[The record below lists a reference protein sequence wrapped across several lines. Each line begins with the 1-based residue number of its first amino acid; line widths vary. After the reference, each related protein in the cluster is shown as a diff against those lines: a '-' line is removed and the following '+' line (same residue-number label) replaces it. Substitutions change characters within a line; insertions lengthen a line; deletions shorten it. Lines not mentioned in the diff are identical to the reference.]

1 MNGPREIG
9 QMESST
15 GLSYNPRIVEAFAA
29 APGARDQ
36 AVTQELA
43 AAMPEP
49 QQLAASF
56 RDLSKALLERA
67 LEAELSHHLGYAKGE
82 RVPQGQP
89 NHRNGTSLKT
99 ISTDGGLLPLEIPRD
114 RLGTFEPLLVPRH
127 RRRFSGL
134 AGRILA
140 MYAQRAGLAD
150 VERQLRKLYPSEVSP
165 SLLAEVAQ
173 AVLAEVESW
182 RLRPL
187 RPLYTVVYFAVPGLR
202 MNKGL
207 AADSLAMRLALGVL
221 PDGTR
226 EILGIWA
233 GPGGKILSWD
243 QALADL
249 GGRGVQDILMAVVD
263 GLMTFPPAIPAE
275 SALAK
280 SHSCMVHIIRNFM
293 PRVNTRYLPM

>member
-1 MNGPREIG
+1 M
-9 QMESST
+9 
-15 GLSYNPRIVEAFAA
+15 
-29 APGARDQ
+29 APPQ
-36 AVTQELA
+36 LISAVPDTQEMA
-43 AAMPEP
+43 ANCRA
-49 QQLAASF
+49 LN
-56 RDLSKALLERA
+56 KALLERA
-67 LEAELSHHLGYAKGE
+67 LDAELTHHLGYPKGG
-82 RVPQGQP
+82 RIPPGQP
-89 NHRNGTSLKT
+89 NHRNGASLKT
-99 ISTDGGLLPLEIPRD
+99 IFTDEGLLNLEIPRD
-114 RLGTFEPLLVPRH
+114 REGTFEPLLVPRH

-134 AGRILA
+134 AGPLLA
-140 MYAQRAGLAD
+140 MYAQRDGLGD
-150 VERQLRKLYPSEVSP
+150 VERQLRNLYPLDVAP

-173 AVLAEVESW
+173 AVLSEVEAW

-187 RPLYTVVYFAVPGLR
+187 EPVYPVVYFAVLGFN
-202 MNKGL
+202 MGQAL
-207 AADSLAMRLALGVL
+207 AGDRFVARLALGVL
-221 PDGTR
+221 PDGSR